1 MSRPLVPFFCL
12 RALVHH
18 HVELQQRLPGGRGAR
33 ARVKALS
40 AGSGGRRGPGGVRPV
55 RPGGVREWS
64 FTPLG
69 RLLHGLVAAF
79 EG

>member
-1 MSRPLVPFFCL
+1 MELVGGLGGGVPHLNRAFTRASGPRRP
-12 RALVHH
+12 
-18 HVELQQRLPGGRGAR
+18 
-33 ARVKALS
+33 
-40 AGSGGRRGPGGVRPV
+40 PGGVRPV